1 MMRDFTNTSRSPR
14 GLMTLGGSVA
24 IVQPGQ
30 TRALDVS
37 NAEAESWA
45 LAVGASAPAADAS
58 EPARAAEGGEAT
70 STAAD
75 LIAAADGMNF
85 MAFKSV
91 ASKLLP
97 DGVPSTK
104 AEIIAA
110 LQAKANTEAGF

>member
-1 MMRDFTNTSRSPR
+1 MRDFTNTSRSPR

-37 NAEAESWA
+37 DAEADSWA
-45 LAVGASAPAADAS
+45 LAVGASAPAAATQES
-58 EPARAAEGGEAT
+58 ARAAEGGEGA

-85 MAFKSV
+85 MAFKSAAAKV
-91 ASKLLP
+91 LA

-110 LQAKANTEAGF
+110 LQAKVDAEAGA